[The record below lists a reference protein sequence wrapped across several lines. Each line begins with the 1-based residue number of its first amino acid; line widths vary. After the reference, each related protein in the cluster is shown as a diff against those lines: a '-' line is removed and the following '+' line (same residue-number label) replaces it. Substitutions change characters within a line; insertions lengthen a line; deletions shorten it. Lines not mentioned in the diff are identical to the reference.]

1 MFNKF
6 KDGLGIFNE
15 DLSKD
20 VEGLLSLYE
29 AAHLRVHGED
39 ILEEALAFTTS
50 HLERLKTQLKNE
62 LQSKKV
68 IYALETPVWWNMNRV
83 EARRY
88 ISVYALEDS
97 HNETLLN
104 FAILDFNLLQKVY
117 QGELVTITRYVIL
130 SSSSVL
136 NQKTQEILCTHR
148 YLVGMNVFSIS
159 GGGEKLTSLRNC
171 HLQEIEWWNAT
182 SGCWGYISSPN
193 TS

>member
-62 LQSKKV
+62 LQAKKV

-117 QGELVTITRYVIL
+117 QGELVTITRYVIMA
-130 SSSSVL
+130 SSSVL
-136 NQKTQEILCTHR
+136 NQKSQEILCNRR
-148 YLVGMNVFSIS
+148 YIVGMKVF
-159 GGGEKLTSLRNC
+159 
-171 HLQEIEWWNAT
+171 
-182 SGCWGYISSPN
+182 
-193 TS
+193 